1 MVRIARQTS
10 KNCFNEDM
18 VAGVILSP
26 SRHQSS
32 HSDES
37 TTTGTASNF
46 SLENGASFPVYN
58 STLERPSRPSCLKKE
73 VPATD
78 SNGDKRRRRLR
89 RNVLFDTIS
98 MRQYQVILDN
108 NPLASFEPSLT
119 LDWNHFSEVEID
131 IDDYESV
138 RDPRRS
144 MQDLKID
151 HTQRKHIL
159 SLSGHRKKDMGE
171 ATKIDVS
178 VKNKGYRAHY
188 FSKLKRSF
196 LEHKIARPRIR
207 T

>member
-1 MVRIARQTS
+1 MSAISIIFPRSADHYRRELLVQFCHPIYSQLRRILFATQVYGLAMLTT
-10 KNCFNEDM
+10 NFNQ
-18 VAGVILSP
+18 A
-26 SRHQSS
+26 
-32 HSDES
+32 
-37 TTTGTASNF
+37 T
-46 SLENGASFPVYN
+46 PV
-58 STLERPSRPSCLKKE
+58 LERPSRPSCLKKE

-78 SNGDKRRRRLR
+78 SKWRRRLR
-89 RNVLFDTIS
+89 RSVLFDTIS
-98 MRQYQVILDN
+98 IRRYQVILDNN

-119 LDWNHFSEVEID
+119 LDWNHFSEAEID

-144 MQDLKID
+144 LQDLKID

>member
-1 MVRIARQTS
+1 MSAISIIFPLSADHYRRELLFQFFHPIYSQLRRILFATQVYGLAMLTT
-10 KNCFNEDM
+10 NFNQ
-18 VAGVILSP
+18 A
-26 SRHQSS
+26 
-32 HSDES
+32 
-37 TTTGTASNF
+37 T
-46 SLENGASFPVYN
+46 PV
-58 STLERPSRPSCLKKE
+58 LERPSRPSCLKKE

-98 MRQYQVILDN
+98 IRQYQVILDN
-108 NPLASFEPSLT
+108 NPLASYEPSLT
-119 LDWNHFSEVEID
+119 LDWNHFSEAEID

>member
-1 MVRIARQTS
+1 MLTT
-10 KNCFNEDM
+10 NFNQ
-18 VAGVILSP
+18 A
-26 SRHQSS
+26 
-32 HSDES
+32 
-37 TTTGTASNF
+37 T
-46 SLENGASFPVYN
+46 PV
-58 STLERPSRPSCLKKE
+58 LERPSRPSCLKKE

-78 SNGDKRRRRLR
+78 SKWRRRLR
-89 RNVLFDTIS
+89 RSVLFDTIS
-98 MRQYQVILDN
+98 IRRYQVILDN
-108 NPLASFEPSLT
+108 NPLASYEPSLT
-119 LDWNHFSEVEID
+119 LDWNHFSEAEID

-188 FSKLKRSF
+188 FSRLKGSF
-196 LEHKIARPRIR
+196 LERKVPLQ
-207 T
+207 